1 MLLAFGF
8 ADTAVA
14 AGRDEGPVAVQTSP
28 VSFAPFLPGIT
39 RFGALEWRG
48 GLILSSESK
57 KFGGYSGLVL
67 SEDGREL
74 VAVSDR
80 GWWLR
85 AEVSYE
91 DDRISSIGAVTTARL
106 LGPDGRVITN
116 NHAKDAEGLT
126 AFDAR
131 GTKGMLLMALER
143 RERLLLYDFG
153 RHGFRA
159 IPRAIPVPSV
169 FRRAKFNQ
177 ELEAVGRFGSG
188 TRLNG
193 TIIVLSERFLDDNGD
208 IRGWLIGGPRPG
220 PFSLART
227 DDYDVTD
234 LAILPD
240 GDVLVL
246 ERRLNAIKLAGMR
259 VRRIAHET
267 IAAGA
272 TLEAAV
278 VVEGNQPLH
287 NVDNMEGIA
296 VHRSPGGELRIS
308 IISDDNFNPLQ
319 RTLLLQF
326 ALPGEAQD

>member
-1 MLLAFGF
+1 MA
-8 ADTAVA
+8 AD
-14 AGRDEGPVAVQTSP
+14 RNEGPVEVETSAI
-28 VSFAPFLPGIT
+28 SFAPFLPGT
-39 RFGALEWRG
+39 SRFGELEWRG
-48 GLILSSESK
+48 GLVISSKNE

-67 SEDGREL
+67 SEDGTDL
-74 VAVSDR
+74 VAISDR

-85 AEVSYE
+85 ARIAYE
-91 DDRISSIGAVTTARL
+91 DDRVSSIGAATTARL
-106 LGPDGRVITN
+106 LGPNGRVITN
-116 NHAKDAEGLT
+116 NHASDAEGLT

-131 GTKGMLLMALER
+131 GLKGRLLMALER

-159 IPRAIPVPSV
+159 VPREIAVPGA
-169 FRRAKFNQ
+169 FRRAKFNK
-177 ELEAVGRFGSG
+177 ELEAVGRFGTSSA
-188 TRLNG
+188 LNG

-208 IRGWLIGGPRPG
+208 IRGWLIGGRKPG

-227 DDYDVTD
+227 DGYDVTD

-259 VRRIAHET
+259 VRRIAGSD
-267 IAAGA
+267 IAPGRTVQARV
-272 TLEAAV
+272 L
-278 VVEGNQPLH
+278 VEGNQPLH

-308 IISDDNFNPLQ
+308 IISDDNYNPLQ

-326 ALPGEAQD
+326 ALPAEGED